1 MAKIS
6 GGSNSF
12 LLRSL
17 VQAIIDTGA
26 LRGDKVGATI
36 DRFKALVSETDI
48 AKRQPKDVS
57 RHVEEIAFQLH
68 PLADKEAEPEKV
80 AEGTGW
86 PYPEKEVPSDP
97 KAYAKAVQDT
107 AEKYSFK
114 SSAQDPHVDLT
125 LDPAE
130 IDLLLDDEDASMPVN
145 PRSAIQ
151 SVLEGIADRFAASPR
166 HPFIETVMHD
176 GKRYVAV
183 GTATIHSTKREN
195 SSRSANCT
203 VKNYRRIKDA
213 DESVLVHVDGR
224 PMSASRDLANGVC
237 FVWLLHHVPGLAI
250 RFWINENDNGARS
263 DNPRGSYRMILT
275 NDEAGWKKAS

>member
-17 VQAIIDTGA
+17 VQALIDTRA
-26 LRGDKVGATI
+26 LRGDKVGALI
-36 DRFKALVSETDI
+36 ERFKELVNETDI

-68 PLADKEAEPEKV
+68 PLADKESEPEKV

-107 AEKYSFK
+107 AEKYGFK
-114 SSAQDPHVDLT
+114 SAPQDPHVDLT

-151 SVLEGIADRFAASPR
+151 SVLEGVADRFAASPR

-224 PMSASRDLANGVC
+224 PMSASRDLPNGVC
-237 FVWLLHHVPGLAI
+237 FVWLLHHHPGLAI
-250 RFWINENDNGARS
+250 RFWLSEGDTKTRR
-263 DNPRGSYRMILT
+263 DNPQGAFRIILS
-275 NDEAGWKKAS
+275 DDVMGWRKAT